1 MTLLLVATG
10 DTIAHRAAAVATGRE
25 LLELAGP
32 PPERVVVEDVLAE
45 PSWDTSVATQLALAR
60 RGPQAPG
67 GPAVT
72 SVATQL
78 ALARRVRKALVAD
91 EFTGVVV
98 THGVDTLEETAF
110 LADLVAGPARGGIV
124 FTGAVRP
131 LSEPDPDGPA
141 NLAAALR
148 AAADPAL

>member
-60 RGPQAPG
+60 RGPQGAGGRRVPRGGGAPG
-67 GPAVT
+67 GGTPP
-72 SVATQL
+72 
-78 ALARRVRKALVAD
+78 
-91 EFTGVVV
+91 G
-98 THGVDTLEETAF
+98 G
-110 LADLVAGPARGGIV
+110 AGPAPPPAGRAPGG
-124 FTGAVRP
+124 
-131 LSEPDPDGPA
+131 
-141 NLAAALR
+141 AAASP
-148 AAADPAL
+148 AAA